1 MADIINFVI
10 HVCTMKAHIT
20 HWALLPLQY
29 LKRMIPGIVVC
40 GLIYQQEEILIDISL
55 AVDNVL
61 NAQKQP
67 M

>member
-1 MADIINFVI
+1 
-10 HVCTMKAHIT
+10 
-20 HWALLPLQY
+20 
-29 LKRMIPGIVVC
+29 MIPGIVVC
-40 GLIYQQEEILIDISL
+40 GLIYQQEEIVIDISL